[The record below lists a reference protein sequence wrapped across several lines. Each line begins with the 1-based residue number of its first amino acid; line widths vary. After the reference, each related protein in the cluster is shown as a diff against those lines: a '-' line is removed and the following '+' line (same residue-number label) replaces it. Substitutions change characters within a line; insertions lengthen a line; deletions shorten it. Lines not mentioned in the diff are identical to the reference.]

1 MKRAIIGLF
10 GILCLLAVDASAQ
23 RSRQINEIQG
33 DKDISPYVR
42 EIVRVTGIVTARTRA
57 GFFIQNPDDKVDDN
71 PKTSEAIYVF
81 TKTEPGGEAT
91 VGNLVTVTGEVK
103 EFGDPSSLTIT
114 EISMQSGRDL
124 VAVESKDN
132 ALPKPV
138 VLTMEDFKPLVV
150 NQLEKYEGMRV
161 TIREVSVVAP
171 TDKRGSVDE
180 VNGTSASSGAF
191 YGVLPGFQRPFR
203 EPGLDIL
210 SYLLM
215 PDKEKDKLKRDS
227 PKIPIFDH
235 NPERIRIES
244 MGQLGGQAI
253 DVSTGA
259 TVKNLTGVVDY
270 IYRAY
275 AVRLD
280 PDNKPEVS
288 GLMEAS
294 ALPSPKDNQL
304 SIASMN
310 IERFF
315 DDEDDPDVKEP
326 IITRDG
332 FDRRLKKISRA
343 IRMYLKMPD
352 VIGMVEAENL
362 SALKRLA
369 ERINKDVE
377 LSGAENPKYDAY
389 LVEGNDPGG
398 IDSGF
403 LVKRSRVEVLET
415 VQFGKDDEF
424 KNPVSKNDVHLN
436 DRPPFLLRAS
446 IKNGGTPF
454 EFTVIVNHLKSFRG
468 YDDEKD
474 APFVRMKK
482 KLQAEFLAKFVNERQ
497 KANPNERIALIGD
510 FNFYQFSDGIM
521 DVIGTIKGT
530 PAAKDSLIVPMD
542 DLVESDLV
550 NLVDLIDPKKRYSYV
565 FDGNGQVLDHFI
577 VNGPFRKNV
586 VGFGFAHINSDFPEI
601 YRNDPNRVERFSDHD
616 SALAIFNIQ

>member
-10 GILCLLAVDASAQ
+10 GILCLFAVGASGQ

-42 EIVRVTGIVTARTRA
+42 EVVRVTGIVTARTRN
-57 GFFIQNPDDKVDDN
+57 GFFIQNPDDKTDDN
-71 PKTSEAIYVF
+71 PKTSEAVYVF

-91 VGNLVTVTGEVK
+91 VGNLVTVSGEVK
-103 EFGDPSSLTIT
+103 EFGDSASLTIT
-114 EISMQSGRDL
+114 EISMQKGRDL
-124 VAVESKDN
+124 VAVESKN
-132 ALPKPV
+132 NPLPKPI
-138 VLTMEDFKPLVV
+138 VLSMEDFKNPAV

-161 TIREVSVVAP
+161 TIPELSVVAP
-171 TDKRGSVDE
+171 TDKRGSLDE
-180 VNGTSASSGAF
+180 VNGTAESSGAF
-191 YGVLPGFQRPFR
+191 YGVMPGLPRPFR
-203 EPGLDIL
+203 EPGLDVL

-215 PDKEKDKLKRDS
+215 PDKEKDKLKRDF
-227 PKIPIFDH
+227 PKIALFDH

-253 DVSTGA
+253 DVTTGA

-288 GLMEAS
+288 GLRVAS
-294 ALPSPKDNQL
+294 ALPSPKENQL

-326 IITRDG
+326 IITREG
-332 FDRRLKKISRA
+332 FDRRLTKISRA
-343 IRMYLKMPD
+343 IRLYLKTPD

-369 ERINKDVE
+369 ERINKDAEAAGV
-377 LSGAENPKYDAY
+377 ENPKYDAY

-403 LVKRSRVEVLET
+403 LVKTSRVEVLET
-415 VQFGKDDEF
+415 KQFGKDDQF

-446 IKNGGTPF
+446 VKNGATPF

-468 YDDEKD
+468 YDDDKD
-474 APFVRMKK
+474 GPFVQMKK
-482 KLQAEFLAKFVNERQ
+482 KLQAEFLAKYVNERQ

-510 FNFYQFSDGIM
+510 FNFYQFNDGIM

-530 PAAKDSLIVPMD
+530 PAPKDSVMIPSD

-550 NLVDLIDPKKRYSYV
+550 NLVDLIDKKTCYSYV
-565 FDGNGQVLDHFI
+565 FDGNGQVLDHFL
-577 VNGPFRKNV
+577 VNGPFRKYV
-586 VGFGFAHINSDFPEI
+586 AGFGFAHVNADFPEV

-616 SALAIFNIQ
+616 SAMAIFNLQ

>member
-10 GILCLLAVDASAQ
+10 GILLLFAVGATAQ
-23 RSRQINEIQG
+23 RSRTISEIQG

-42 EIVRVTGIVTARTRA
+42 EVVRVTGIVTARTRN
-57 GFFIQNPDDKVDDN
+57 GFFIQNPDDKADDN
-71 PKTSEAIYVF
+71 PKTSEAIYIF

-91 VGNLVTVTGEVK
+91 VGNLVTVSGEVK
-103 EFGDPSSLTIT
+103 EFGDSSSLTIT
-114 EISMQSGRDL
+114 EISMQKGRDL
-124 VAVESKDN
+124 IAVESKN
-132 ALPKPV
+132 NPLPKPI
-138 VLTMEDFKPLVV
+138 VLTMEDFKNPAV
-150 NQLEKYEGMRV
+150 NQLERYEGMRV
-161 TIREVSVVAP
+161 TIPEISVVAP
-171 TDKRGSVDE
+171 TDKRGSLDE
-180 VNGTSASSGAF
+180 VNGTAESSGAF
-191 YGVLPGFQRPFR
+191 YGVMPGLPRPFR
-203 EPGLDIL
+203 EPGLDVL

-215 PDKEKDKLKRDS
+215 PEKDKDKLKRDF
-227 PKIPIFDH
+227 PKIALFDH

-253 DVSTGA
+253 DVTTGA

-275 AVRLD
+275 ALRLD

-288 GLMEAS
+288 GLKVAS
-294 ALPSPKDNQL
+294 ALPSPKENQL

-326 IITRDG
+326 IITREG
-332 FDRRLKKISRA
+332 FDRRLTKISRA
-343 IRMYLKMPD
+343 IRLYLKTPD

-369 ERINKDVE
+369 ERINKDAE
-377 LSGAENPKYDAY
+377 AAGAENPKYDAY
-389 LVEGNDPGG
+389 LVEGNDFGG

-403 LVKRSRVEVLET
+403 LVKTSRVEVLET
-415 VQFGKDDEF
+415 KQFGKDDEF
-424 KNPVSKNDVHLN
+424 KNPVSKDDVHLN

-446 IKNGGTPF
+446 VKNGTTPF

-468 YDDEKD
+468 YDDDKD

-510 FNFYQFSDGIM
+510 FNFYQFNDGIM

-530 PAAKDSLIVPMD
+530 PAAKDAVMIPTD

-550 NLVDLIDPKKRYSYV
+550 NLVDLIDPKTCYSYV

-577 VNGPFRKNV
+577 VNAPFRKIV
-586 VGFGFAHINSDFPEI
+586 AGFGFAHLNADFPEV

-616 SALAIFNIQ
+616 SSMAIFNIQ